1 MRADAQRTDDFERR
15 FLDRGLSGEQVAQMR
30 QLWLNAGNPAEGCTL
45 EASPDMSLGYAF
57 KAALAP
63 VRFLLKMRWQF
74 LVSKGEPFITGDTP
88 VTKSNDRIRPPLAPG
103 LIHPHTEVTF
113 PISPSVCFRAW
124 WKRSQPSVVD
134 IADGEVA
141 RLNRERVRF
150 ADGEVFA
157 CTEAGAQ
164 AALRVCAA
172 LRQSGEAHAKA
183 MSFMLSERDGPPRP
197 I

>member
-88 VTKSNDRIRPPLAPG
+88 VTKSNDRIRPAPRG
-103 LIHPHTEVTF
+103 HT
-113 PISPSVCFRAW
+113 SLGQKLQQFRSGGPNGI
-124 WKRSQPSVVD
+124 R
-134 IADGEVA
+134 I
-141 RLNRERVRF
+141 
-150 ADGEVFA
+150 
-157 CTEAGAQ
+157 
-164 AALRVCAA
+164 LR
-172 LRQSGEAHAKA
+172 
-183 MSFMLSERDGPPRP
+183 
-197 I
+197 